1 MCPLS
6 ASRHKVVCFIP
17 AILGGGIE
25 RVFLTL
31 LRHISRKDFEL
42 HIASHLVDRPFLSA
56 VPEDVAVHFLKAARL
71 RYIVPGLVRLI
82 WQIRPQTVLSGGYGM
97 NLALMAAQPFLPAA
111 FVSSFANPPLPAPI
125 FSIARN
131 IRSSRAFFAADYTA
145 ALTALSVSRIQ
156 GPTIWLSNSSFPE
169 INWFASITPSTS
181 LYFANWE
188 KLRSVPMPVQ
198 GLILWP

>member
-6 ASRHKVVCFIP
+6 SPRHKVVFFIP

-97 NLALMAAQPFLPAA
+97 K
-111 FVSSFANPPLPAPI
+111 VPP
-125 FSIARN
+125 R
-131 IRSSRAFFAADYTA
+131 
-145 ALTALSVSRIQ
+145 
-156 GPTIWLSNSSFPE
+156 
-169 INWFASITPSTS
+169 
-181 LYFANWE
+181 
-188 KLRSVPMPVQ
+188 LR
-198 GLILWP
+198 